1 MVADKLREFLK
12 KNTMTQTYL
21 AELMGVS
28 KKTIVDKFYRNS
40 FSDEDLIKIAEVMGY
55 KLAFIKDGEAFILE

>member
-12 KNTMTQTYL
+12 KNNMTQTYL

-28 KKTIVDKFYRNS
+28 KKTIDSKFYRDG
-40 FSDEDLIKIAEVMGY
+40 FSDEDLIKIAKAMGFN
-55 KLAFIKDGEAFILE
+55 LAFVKDNETFIIE